1 MAVKIAEK
9 EKPKSNLV
17 GCPTLSW
24 VYGLY
29 IDGELQYVGSSENIE
44 KRKQS
49 HISNLQSIKHSN
61 KKLQRKYVES
71 EHGEIT
77 FTEILALPTS
87 NSLIKFFAEML
98 VISALKSEIC
108 NAPHIQMGKMKMNFK
123 ACDRTLA
130 IELLKVIADYY
141 GVELNLPQ

>member
-24 VYGLY
+24 IYGLW
-29 IDGELQYVGSSENIE
+29 IDGELSYVGSSENLE

-49 HISNLQSIKHSN
+49 HTSNLKSSKHSN
-61 KKLQRKYVES
+61 KKLQKKYTFAEK
-71 EHGEIT
+71 GEIT

-87 NSLIKFFAEML
+87 NSLVKFFAEML

-108 NAPHIQMGKMKMNFK
+108 NAPHIQMGKMKMNFPV
-123 ACDRTLA
+123 CDRALA
-130 IELLKVIADYY
+130 IQLLEVISDYY
-141 GVELNLPQ
+141 GVELNLPK